1 MRFPKE
7 RQPRW
12 ALPIALSATLAAGLL
27 ISPALGGSGKKQ
39 SAKEP
44 SATVLRVT
52 GTRSPGRGSS
62 GAPDALMAS
71 LALKKGRY
79 YVSASFRATKTV
91 PTMSFVSLQCSLA
104 LPGVPSATAFVQN
117 VQGSGDQAGIVL
129 HVAGKLRT
137 PGAAELRCVS
147 PPPQASGQTI
157 SEIELTAIKGKV
169 KIRTV
174 P

>member
-7 RQPRW
+7 RQLRW
-12 ALPIALSATLAAGLL
+12 AVPVALSATLADGLL

-62 GAPDALMAS
+62 GAPEALMAS
-71 LALKKGRY
+71 LALKKGKY
-79 YVSASFRATKTV
+79 NVSASFRATKTV
-91 PTMSFVSLQCSLA
+91 PTINVTSLRCSLA
-104 LPGVPSATAFVQN
+104 LPGIPSATAFVGN
-117 VQGSGDQAGIVL
+117 VQGSDNQAGIVL

-137 PGAAELRCVS
+137 PGAAELRCS
-147 PPPQASGQTI
+147 LAPQDAAQAI